1 MTFLSPGTLWLLV
14 VVVVAASIPILASV
28 RRTRLEHQLVPPGAR
43 PWVVPQQPGIR
54 RAVVAAGAFGFLV
67 LLVLAS
73 ARPARSIETDQG
85 VATVVVAL
93 DTSRSMG
100 TDDVPPTRMKAARIA
115 AEQFVEELPPRL
127 RVAYVEFAARAVVQV
142 PATEDRDRV
151 LAAIRAARRSPGTA
165 IGEGIFKSLT
175 AIARAARIEAVN
187 DRPAERLPP
196 SAIVLLSD
204 GVSNTGRSEAAAA
217 AVAEE
222 VGVEVSTIAFGTPEG
237 RFEGTPEPADE
248 ESLRRIAEETGG
260 RSFRAGT
267 ANELELVYRD
277 IASRFISISDHRE
290 LTSWFVGAA
299 LVAGVVTALLSIL
312 WFARAP

>member
-1 MTFLSPGTLWLLV
+1 MTFLAPETLWLLV
-14 VVVVAASIPILASV
+14 VVGIGAAIPILATV
-28 RRTRLEHQLVPPGAR
+28 RRTKLEQQIAPGGAL
-43 PWVVPQQPGIR
+43 PWVVPEQPGVR
-54 RAVVAAGAFGFLV
+54 RGVVAVGACVFLV
-67 LLVLAS
+67 LVVLAS
-73 ARPARSIETDQG
+73 ARPARSIESQRG

-100 TDDVPPTRMKAARIA
+100 TDDVPPTRMVAARLA
-115 AEQFVEELPPRL
+115 AQRFVEDLPPRL
-127 RVAYVEFAARAVVQV
+127 RIAYVEFAARAVVQV

-151 LAAIRAARRSPGTA
+151 LAAIRAAHRSPGTA

-175 AIARAARIEAVN
+175 AIARAARINAVN
-187 DRPAERLPP
+187 DRPVETLPP

-204 GVSNTGRSEAAAA
+204 GVSNTGRAEAAAA

-248 ESLRRIAEETGG
+248 ESLKRIAELTGG
-260 RSFRAGT
+260 RAFRAGT
-267 ANELELVYRD
+267 ANELKLVYRD
-277 IASRFISISDHRE
+277 IASQFISISDHRE